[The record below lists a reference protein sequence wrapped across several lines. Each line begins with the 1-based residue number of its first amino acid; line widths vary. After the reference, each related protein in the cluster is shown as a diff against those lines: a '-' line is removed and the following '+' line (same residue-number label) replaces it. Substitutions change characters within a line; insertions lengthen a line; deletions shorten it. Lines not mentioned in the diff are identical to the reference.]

1 MEHLASGV
9 SINSKDETIIKERIN
24 EELLCVLR
32 ENKLTNQIEVD
43 YVKIENPFSAITDN
57 LDNLCDNPN
66 STLQQILNFIKATA
80 KLNHLTDH
88 YRYCV
93 YLHGTY
99 QAFSANNQ
107 DTITEITEIINES
120 QLRLLNKE
128 NNYEIEKAIAEYTA
142 KLKKKYVLWS
152 KAYSINKTYRFCQQD
167 KSILTFSHRITGW
180 SNPVYQLTP
189 DFSVEIKT
197 NFGFGKSS
205 YFYTKLKYKNID
217 IIPFSY
223 WVNYQF
229 AKFSDLARYT
239 QLHVLQNESW
249 LEAMEFSRDA
259 CNLSMTDETKFV
271 EKYIIDEC
279 ESMVSGLEKILN
291 KEGWTFKN
299 RGGDQHST
307 AKDYHIGKERHVLG
321 EFRGEKISGALDF
334 ISKIL
339 EFEKITPVKSF
350 IDRIEVCNK
359 KIQPILVNESKILKE
374 KITNLTRELNAFK
387 PTYDNVIKLNDV
399 YKERRFELQNQMTSY
414 GQFNVLSF
422 HILTHLDYEF
432 NKKYPG
438 FKEFEVKFKEVTKDF
453 RILTERIQNLTKVC
467 NNIISYNDRIIQHFG
482 RQENHRQEH
491 IYNMR
496 GRIERQVMA

>member
-1 MEHLASGV
+1 MTRNGKPAFVHTHKFQPNTGIASPQRYRIHPKDYAKSTWQGYRPCPPAGFPARPARINGKSPIIQPLYLMEHLASGV

-197 NFGFGKSS
+197 NFGFG
-205 YFYTKLKYKNID
+205 
-217 IIPFSY
+217 
-223 WVNYQF
+223 
-229 AKFSDLARYT
+229 
-239 QLHVLQNESW
+239 
-249 LEAMEFSRDA
+249 
-259 CNLSMTDETKFV
+259 
-271 EKYIIDEC
+271 
-279 ESMVSGLEKILN
+279 
-291 KEGWTFKN
+291 
-299 RGGDQHST
+299 
-307 AKDYHIGKERHVLG
+307 
-321 EFRGEKISGALDF
+321 
-334 ISKIL
+334 
-339 EFEKITPVKSF
+339 
-350 IDRIEVCNK
+350 
-359 KIQPILVNESKILKE
+359 
-374 KITNLTRELNAFK
+374 
-387 PTYDNVIKLNDV
+387 
-399 YKERRFELQNQMTSY
+399 
-414 GQFNVLSF
+414 
-422 HILTHLDYEF
+422 
-432 NKKYPG
+432 
-438 FKEFEVKFKEVTKDF
+438 
-453 RILTERIQNLTKVC
+453 
-467 NNIISYNDRIIQHFG
+467 
-482 RQENHRQEH
+482 
-491 IYNMR
+491 
-496 GRIERQVMA
+496 